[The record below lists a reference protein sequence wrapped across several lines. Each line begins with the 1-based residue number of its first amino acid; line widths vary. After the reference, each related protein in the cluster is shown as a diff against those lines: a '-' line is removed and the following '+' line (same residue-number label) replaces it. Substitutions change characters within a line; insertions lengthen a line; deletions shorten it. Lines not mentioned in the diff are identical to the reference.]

1 MVEVR
6 KEGMGG
12 LLVSSSSRAGEEG
25 RKGLEMYRLPP
36 VCQGGLHTVHT
47 LSYFIIPGRRYS
59 MARLQMR
66 KLELLGL
73 THTLKIAQ
81 LVEEGCTL

>member
-12 LLVSSSSRAGEEG
+12 LLVSSSSRAGEDG
-25 RKGLEMYRLPP
+25 RKRLEMYRLPP
-36 VCQGGLHTVHT
+36 MCQGGVHTVHI
-47 LSYFIIPGRRYS
+47 LSYFIIPGRKYS

-73 THTLKIAQ
+73 IHALKVGVREI
-81 LVEEGCTL
+81 